1 MSTQELLIK
10 SKETG
15 FLTVY
20 AGVTKY
26 FAKKPGF

>member
-15 FLTVY
+15 FLISQRTRFLTTR
-20 AGVTKY
+20 AS
-26 FAKKPGF
+26 AL